1 MMMKPLFY
9 LITFIPK
16 PLFSFLIDIYFASRA
31 YKYSSNFKI
40 TKKNIEIAY
49 PNRSKSDIQILSKL
63 SLKESFLSGYE
74 SIYSWGSSE
83 FESNDNLLCVENN
96 FLLNNLKQNGLIA
109 VSFHNRSV
117 DMLLTWMNSQHTTVS
132 LYKKIKNNA
141 LNYFVKSKRE
151 SGNSKCY
158 ETNIGGVRHL
168 YKALQDKKIVCFAAD
183 QVPKRGLG
191 EHIEFFNVKAYSTTL
206 VQSLA
211 SKSKVPVI
219 YFYIQSNQNRNLKV
233 KIKSCHDSIYNDSKC
248 KLLVNKDIENFINE
262 RPSDYSWE
270 YKRFKRSKNLPN
282 DPYENM

>member
-1 MMMKPLFY
+1 MKPLFY
-9 LITFIPK
+9 LISLIPK
-16 PLFSFLIDIYFASRA
+16 SLFRYLIDIYFATRI
-31 YKYSSNFKI
+31 YRYSSNFKI
-40 TKKNIEIAY
+40 TKKNIEMAY
-49 PNRSKSDIQILSKL
+49 PHRPKSDIDILSKL

-83 FESNDNLLCVENN
+83 SKSNDSLLCVENN
-96 FLLNNLKQNGLIA
+96 FLLNNLKHNGLIA

-141 LNYFVKSKRE
+141 LNNFVKSKRE

-168 YKALQDKKIVCFAAD
+168 YKAIKDKKIVCFAAD

-191 EHIEFFNVKAYSTTL
+191 KHIEFFNVQAYSTTL

-211 SKSKVPVI
+211 CKSKAPVI
-219 YFYIQSNQNRNLKV
+219 YFYIQSNQDKNLKV
-233 KIKSCHDSIYNDSKC
+233 NIKSCSKDIYDDSKHT
-248 KLLVNKDIENFINE
+248 LLINKDIENFINE
-262 RPSDYSWE
+262 RSSDYSWE
-270 YKRFKRSKNLPN
+270 YKRFKRSKNLLN
-282 DPYENM
+282 DPYENI

>member
-1 MMMKPLFY
+1 MMKPLFY

-117 DMLLTWMNSQHTTVS
+117 DMLLTWMNSQH
-132 LYKKIKNNA
+132 L
-141 LNYFVKSKRE
+141 RQRGH
-151 SGNSKCY
+151 SG
-158 ETNIGGVRHL
+158 
-168 YKALQDKKIVCFAAD
+168 
-183 QVPKRGLG
+183 
-191 EHIEFFNVKAYSTTL
+191 
-206 VQSLA
+206 
-211 SKSKVPVI
+211 
-219 YFYIQSNQNRNLKV
+219 
-233 KIKSCHDSIYNDSKC
+233 
-248 KLLVNKDIENFINE
+248 
-262 RPSDYSWE
+262 
-270 YKRFKRSKNLPN
+270 
-282 DPYENM
+282 